1 MIYMNKITA
10 VICVVLISAFF
21 AGAAYSQSTNG
32 SAYFMLDTDLVTA
45 GYQGMGGVMDIG
57 ASTEVG
63 FAIYGMQ
70 IDSIKGIEVK
80 FEWDAAKAEFRDRD
94 SGEEIFDDTV
104 DINGSEITLA
114 EESNILVG
122 TIGSS
127 PITDTDGEF
136 AAAYF
141 IQGAGGSETDSGLLY
156 FAVFRTAADFQT
168 TDQLTIKASVK
179 VSDPDGNERNLG
191 TRYFLVNASVDVKPA
206 TWKEVK
212 EQFKDF

>member
-1 MIYMNKITA
+1 MIYMKKITA

-21 AGAAYSQSTNG
+21 AGAAYSQTTN
-32 SAYFMLDTDLVTA
+32 SSSYFLLDTDLVTA
-45 GYQGMGGVMDIG
+45 GYQGMAGIMDIG

-70 IDSIKGIEVK
+70 IESIKGIEVK

-94 SGEEIFDDTV
+94 SGVEMFDDTV
-104 DINGSEITLA
+104 EINGSEITLA
-114 EESNILVG
+114 EESSILVG

-127 PITDTDGEF
+127 PLTDTDGEF
-136 AAAYF
+136 SAAYF
-141 IQGAGGSETDSGLLY
+141 IQGAGGSETATGLLF
-156 FAVFRTAADFQT
+156 FAVFRTASGFLT
-168 TDQLTIKASVK
+168 TDELSIKATVK
-179 VSDPDGNERNLG
+179 VSDPDGNERFLG
-191 TRYFLVNASVDVKPA
+191 TRYFLVNQSVDVKPA